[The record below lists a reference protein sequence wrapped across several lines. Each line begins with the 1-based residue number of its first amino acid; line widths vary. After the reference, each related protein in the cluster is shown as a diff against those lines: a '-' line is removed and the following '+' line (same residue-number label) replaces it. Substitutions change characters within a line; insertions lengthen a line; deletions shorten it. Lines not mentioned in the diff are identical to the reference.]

1 VFGGEGGYVFLGFIY
16 VRGTKTKIHGFL
28 NKSTP
33 WELDLVVHSMTTPG
47 IKDEAISYLG
57 NF

>member
-1 VFGGEGGYVFLGFIY
+1 VFGGEGGYAFLGFIY
-16 VRGTKTKIHGFL
+16 VRGTKTKIHVFL

-47 IKDEAISYLG
+47 IKDEAI
-57 NF
+57 